1 MAAVWKRSR
10 SSGGADY
17 WASSFSLKPGLRE
30 RIRGTVEGPL
40 KAVWIASLALLIAD
54 SLDVLSS
61 WLADRYVPI
70 WQEGNFITR
79 IPLVHRLIPGALL
92 AAKGEEYVLLACFLL
107 LLYRALRT
115 RLDAGASALLASLPI
130 WLSAWMSAY
139 AAYGNI
145 CFTVS
150 WFGWMRHYEVL
161 YLLESLVRR

>member
-1 MAAVWKRSR
+1 MVVWKRSR
-10 SSGGADY
+10 SSGGAEDRV
-17 WASSFSLKPGLRE
+17 SGVPPRLSLRK
-30 RIRGTVEGPL
+30 RIRGIVEGPL
-40 KAVWIASLALLIAD
+40 KAVWIAFLALLIFDA
-54 SLDVLSS
+54 LDVLSS
-61 WLADRYVPI
+61 WFADRYVPI
-70 WQEGNFITR
+70 WREGNFIAR
-79 IPLVHRLIPGALL
+79 IPLVHRLMPGALL
-92 AAKGEEYVLLACFLL
+92 AAKGEGYVLLACFLL